1 MDEERLRFEIATKV
15 MGLEVEQATYDGYEE
30 LTDFADK
37 DPKYE
42 MMYWPEN
49 GMIRK
54 PLPRYPYNMS
64 DAWKVVERIVNLPQS
79 ADYRS
84 GSKFAEWFEKVQLW
98 TLSEREAA
106 TEICRGILGAYE
118 IHS

>member
-42 MMYWPEN
+42 MFYWPY
-49 GMIRK
+49 GSMDRK
-54 PLPRYPYNMS
+54 PIPRYPYNMS
-64 DAWKVVERIVNLPQS
+64 DAWQAVERIVNLPQS
-79 ADYRS
+79 IDYRP
-84 GSKFAEWFEKVQLW
+84 GAKFVEWFEKVQLW
-98 TLSEREAA
+98 TLPEREAA
-106 TEICRGILGAYE
+106 TKLCRGILEAYE
-118 IHS
+118 IYP